1 MLVIAILMLIYLGIV
16 TGWEKIQEWKENG
29 WKFRNRDAEEEWPP
43 RRKLIS
49 HTEIVCRNELPVLF
63 DKYYVVYVETEY
75 NEPLNSFIRNNI
87 EYIRKEFSEK
97 YYHFVYIP
105 ELKNI
110 SDEDLAYAFPLDA
123 ALMTDEMR
131 DGIRGITTEQFTR
144 MFAPLIG
151 MDLTGGKAGLLS
163 LGFYNGDFGCGLY
176 DAVRE

>member
-1 MLVIAILMLIYLGIV
+1 MEKPKPPLTPEEEKAKEERVKKERRNEIILTAIIHTLLLPVLLVIAILMLIYLGIV

-49 HTEIVCRNELPVLF
+49 HTEIECRNELPVLF

-105 ELKNI
+105 ELKT
-110 SDEDLAYAFPLDA
+110 F
-123 ALMTDEMR
+123 
-131 DGIRGITTEQFTR
+131 
-144 MFAPLIG
+144 
-151 MDLTGGKAGLLS
+151 LTKTLPMLS
-163 LGFYNGDFGCGLY
+163 LSTQH
-176 DAVRE
+176 